1 MNTEET
7 ERVSKGAAGRLQR
20 HSAPDRENG
29 ALAGPNRD
37 GEKMDVR
44 LKNRL
49 TVGVTTISNI
59 FIDQYLAGASGE
71 YIKVYL
77 YLMRHEG
84 EAVSVEAVADALNHT
99 ESDVRRAL
107 AYWQRVGVL
116 DESPAQAA
124 GEGQA
129 SVQPGEE
136 ADNPAPVRAGGLVK
150 TSEDTAPG
158 GTAGSVSAG
167 SGAYGPCD
175 MEALSRDEAFTQLVY
190 IAQKYLNKT
199 FTPTDCQI
207 LGNLYANV
215 GIAPE
220 LLEYLME
227 YCAQNHHTSLRYA
240 EKVALSWHEKNI
252 TTVEEARAHSRSFS
266 KESFAVMKA
275 MGLNGRSPADFEY
288 DLMEKWFRSYG
299 FTREI
304 VVEACSRTIKA
315 IHNPSFP
322 YADRILTD
330 WKEAGV
336 RTMRDINALDKVRR
350 EKSAAKEAKED
361 KSPDR
366 GRAKRS
372 GSGRASNRFHN
383 LEEHG
388 YDYDEMIWT
397 MINAGKEAGGRD
409 GA

>member
-7 ERVSKGAAGRLQR
+7 ERGSKGASGRLPR
-20 HSAPDRENG
+20 YGAPGRPGCAPDREHG
-29 ALAGPNRD
+29 VFAGRSRD

-116 DESPAQAA
+116 DDLSAQAA
-124 GEGQA
+124 GEETG
-129 SVQPGEE
+129 
-136 ADNPAPVRAGGLVK
+136 DPAPVRTGEPAKPPEG
-150 TSEDTAPG
+150 TSPG
-158 GTAGSVSAG
+158 GSGPAPSEGP
-167 SGAYGPCD
+167 GAYGPCD

-252 TTVEEARAHSRSFS
+252 ATVEEARAHSRSFS

-288 DLMEKWFRSYG
+288 DLMEKWFRNSG
-299 FTREI
+299 FTREL
-304 VVEACSRTIKA
+304 VVEACSRTIRA
-315 IHNPSFP
+315 IHNPSFA

-350 EKSAAKEAKED
+350 EKSAAKEAKDER
-361 KSPDR
+361 SPDR

>member
-1 MNTEET
+1 
-7 ERVSKGAAGRLQR
+7 
-20 HSAPDRENG
+20 
-29 ALAGPNRD
+29 
-37 GEKMDVR
+37 MDVR

-116 DESPAQAA
+116 DDPPAQPAGAEPAQSPAQPEREIKDAA
-124 GEGQA
+124 PA
-129 SVQPGEE
+129 QPAGAPAWE
-136 ADNPAPVRAGGLVK
+136 AKDPAPARTAENAG
-150 TSEDTAPG
+150 T
-158 GTAGSVSAG
+158 
-167 SGAYGPCD
+167 PCD

-199 FTPTDCQI
+199 FTPTDCQV

-227 YCAQNHHTSLRYA
+227 YCAQNRHTSLRYA
-240 EKVALSWHEKNI
+240 EKVALSWHEKHI

-315 IHNPSFP
+315 IHNPSFQ

-336 RTMRDINALDKVRR
+336 RTMRDISALDKVRR
-350 EKSAAKEAKED
+350 EKSAAKEAKEE

-366 GRAKRS
+366 GRAKRP
-372 GSGRASNRFHN
+372 GAGRASNRFHN